1 MKELFDKSLKSL
13 SITFLAMGIFSS
25 CCSRVDTPADTKY
38 LPTFHEINFEGTEDF
53 LKPDNMSLYVDY
65 STCMSMALQTSPFF
79 KAMIP
84 SLTAATKSYYSIKG
98 DSIIKEDGQVFTL
111 LSSIQNTNYA
121 DILTAAKN
129 IVEGNS
135 EGVLLTD
142 GEFYEPTVAKS
153 HVNDPY
159 LKDVFSEW
167 LKKGHDIY
175 VIAEPY
181 KEAYNG
187 NVYDKKRFYFLF
199 TDSRVPNNIYDRI
212 TQCVD
217 LKNYPDVD
225 IYHMSVSHPAI
236 MAEGTHST
244 PDTSLAAAIK
254 GYGDFEI
261 QEWNIDWNSIQDIFL
276 NANVDENGNLLPNG
290 KPVISGLKI
299 NRNSFGCF
307 RIKDIALKVYDVNEP
322 YAELYGNKGGGMK
335 LTKMQTPLQETTNFF
350 ILDENE
356 FKAHSMV
363 NISLDPA
370 FNVACLDGTPYNYTK
385 VDICV
390 NGVDYV
396 FDNYSSMFDFQS
408 IDVPGQTN
416 SSVTESIKQCLTDP
430 AIKKMMNNALIYTI
444 YIKSNKN

>member
-1 MKELFDKSLKSL
+1 M
-13 SITFLAMGIFSS
+13 
-25 CCSRVDTPADTKY
+25 
-38 LPTFHEINFEGTEDF
+38 
-53 LKPDNMSLYVDY
+53 
-65 STCMSMALQTSPFF
+65 
-79 KAMIP
+79 
-84 SLTAATKSYYSIKG
+84 
-98 DSIIKEDGQVFTL
+98 
-111 LSSIQNTNYA
+111 
-121 DILTAAKN
+121 TAAKN
-129 IVEGNS
+129 IVEGRL

-181 KEAYNG
+181 KEPYNG

-225 IYHMSVSHPAI
+225 IYHMSVSHPTI

-244 PDTSLAAAIK
+244 PDSSLAAAIK

-276 NANVDENGNLLPNG
+276 NANVDENGNPLPNG

-307 RIKDIALKVYDVNEP
+307 RIKDIALKVYDVNGP
-322 YAELYGNKGGGMK
+322 YMELYGNKVSDLK
-335 LTKMQTPLQETTNFF
+335 VTKMQAPLQETTNFLVF
-350 ILDENE
+350 DEKE
-356 FKAHSMV
+356 FNAHGML

-370 FNVACLDGTPYNYTK
+370 FNTGCLDGTPYNYTK

>member
-1 MKELFDKSLKSL
+1 
-13 SITFLAMGIFSS
+13 
-25 CCSRVDTPADTKY
+25 
-38 LPTFHEINFEGTEDF
+38 
-53 LKPDNMSLYVDY
+53 MSLYVDY

-98 DSIIKEDGQVFTL
+98 DSINKEDGQVFTL

-129 IVEGNS
+129 IVEGKS

-181 KEAYNG
+181 KEPYNG

-217 LKNYPDVD
+217 LKKYPDVD
-225 IYHMSVSHPAI
+225 IYHMSVSHPTI

-244 PDTSLAAAIK
+244 PDASLAAAIK

-276 NANVDENGNLLPNG
+276 NANVDENGNPLPNG

-299 NRNSFGCF
+299 DRNSFGCF
-307 RIKDIALKVYDVNEP
+307 RIKDIALRVYNVNGP
-322 YAELYGNKGGGMK
+322 YMELYGNKVSGLK
-335 LTKMQTPLQETTNFF
+335 LTKMQAPLQETTNFLAF
-350 ILDENE
+350 DEKE
-356 FKAHSMV
+356 FNAHGLL

-370 FNVACLDGTPYNYTK
+370 FNDACLDGSPYNYTK